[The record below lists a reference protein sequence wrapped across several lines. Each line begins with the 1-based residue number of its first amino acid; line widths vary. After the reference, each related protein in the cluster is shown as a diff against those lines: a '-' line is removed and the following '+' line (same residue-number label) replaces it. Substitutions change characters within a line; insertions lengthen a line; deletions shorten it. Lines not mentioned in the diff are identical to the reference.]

1 LTVELAN
8 LPRSGRRELLV
19 AGTLGGGF
27 LGSGLT
33 TLLSDTNIALAGAG
47 PLGLAL
53 GFGGAYLAV
62 PDDIPVGTSSYII
75 GASIIGAVEGALL
88 GRYLSCDT
96 VTRPD
101 GTYDREECD
110 GAPVTAASMAGAVG
124 GLALSALTAGR
135 LKLDAGDAGLIN
147 SGALW
152 GGMSGGL
159 FWLIFDS
166 DPRIGEPLLI
176 GGMNLGILT
185 GVLLAQRVELSRAH
199 MGLIDVSGF
208 LGLLVGGVVADVA
221 DRNQAIDE
229 RIPHFALLGM
239 TVGLIAGTYLTRHMD
254 EPSTLKVVSPSMGA
268 ALDATGK
275 NTPTMGVSWQF

>member
-1 LTVELAN
+1 V
-8 LPRSGRRELLV
+8 
-19 AGTLGGGF
+19 
-27 LGSGLT
+27 
-33 TLLSDTNIALAGAG
+33 AGAG

-62 PDDIPVGTSSYII
+62 PDNIPVGTSSYII
-75 GASIIGAVEGALL
+75 GASVIGAVEGALL
-88 GRYLSCDT
+88 GSYLSCDT
-96 VTRPD
+96 VTMPD
-101 GTYDREECD
+101 GTLARENPCD
-110 GAPVTAASMAGAVG
+110 SAPVTAASLAGAVG
-124 GLALSALTAGR
+124 GLALSSLTAGR
-135 LKLDAGDAGLIN
+135 FRLDAGDAGLIN

-159 FWLIFDS
+159 FWLIFDN
-166 DPRIGEPLLI
+166 DPRIGEPLII

-185 GVLLAQRVELSRAH
+185 SVLLAQRIELSRAH
-199 MGLIDVSGF
+199 MALIDVSGF
-208 LGLLVGGVVADVA
+208 LGLLVGGAAADVA
-221 DRNQAIDE
+221 DRNQRIDE

-268 ALDATGK
+268 ARDATGK